1 MQRIRQEDLSLLRY
15 IKDTVLRDFVEK
27 EELVP
32 LELISEI
39 SCEDSYVY
47 QAKSVAIPSPIGRGR
62 GWVFFDCP
70 SYDDNGDCIYSTDT
84 CVPEFVTVLG
94 TDAHGN
100 ACVGTPEQSNRVV
113 IYDEN
118 LVTISGVEYLI
129 DYSDGRIILS
139 TDTVVPKYVDYY
151 WNYVSVVDEW
161 SIVSAA
167 ETPVVVIDTGGT
179 DMKGYQLGAGKKVTR
194 PVQIHVFASN
204 TAERNDLVDV
214 IHNGLFNKSAPVYD
228 FPTGDVLDSNGTFYG
243 RSYGSNKLTSLF
255 NRITLDDIGYLH
267 GGMAFNKVS
276 SRHVQLPL
284 LISRDRNETML
295 SDLNA
300 YRSKISFEIET
311 FTRK

>member
-1 MQRIRQEDLSLLRY
+1 MQRIRQEDLSLYRY

-27 EELVP
+27 DEMVP

-39 SCEDSYVY
+39 SCENSYVY
-47 QAKSVAIPSPIGRGR
+47 QAKSSMLPSPVSRGR
-62 GWVFFDCP
+62 GWLFFDCP
-70 SYDDNGDCIYSTDT
+70 MYDANGDCIYSTES
-84 CVPEFVTVLG
+84 CVPEFVTIVG
-94 TDAHGN
+94 TDAHN
-100 ACVGTPEQSNRVV
+100 NICTGTPEQDNRII

-129 DYSDGRIILS
+129 DYSDGRIILD
-139 TDTVVPKYVDYY
+139 TDIIIPKYIDYY

-161 SIVSAA
+161 SVITAA
-167 ETPVVVIDTGGT
+167 EPPIVVIDTGGM
-179 DMKGYQLGAGKKVTR
+179 DIKGYQLGAGKKVNR

-204 TAERNDLVDV
+204 AAERNDIVEV
-214 IHNGLFNKSAPVYD
+214 IHNGLYNKSAPVYE

-243 RSYGSNKLTSLF
+243 RRSNSNKLTSLF
-255 NRITLDDIGYLH
+255 NRTTLDDLGYLH
-267 GGMAFNKVS
+267 GGMTFNKVS

-300 YRSKISFEIET
+300 YRSRISFEIET